1 MGKEEEKK
9 IEVITAVYRV
19 RLHCPQCAHDIR
31 KPLLRT
37 PGVRTVDV
45 KFEKDE
51 VKVTGGIDAKIIHQR
66 LEKWSKKKV
75 EIVSQ
80 DKIKEV
86 EKEIEVKKSIKTIT
100 LKVFMHC
107 NKCEGDLKR
116 KLLYHKGIHNV
127 KTDFKSQT
135 ITVETVAE
143 SEKIASYVRKA
154 LGKHVE
160 IVTAKKEEEKKE
172 KVIVKEKTEKVVVET
187 KSGEK
192 IEEFKEVN
200 KVEVKVKEGGG
211 APYFIHY
218 VYAPQWFSDENPN
231 ACLIM

>member
-1 MGKEEEKK
+1 MGKEEKK
-9 IEVITAVYRV
+9 IEVISAVYRV

-37 PGVRTVDV
+37 PGVHTVDV

-51 VKVTGGIDAKIIHQR
+51 VEVTGGIDAKIIHQR

-75 EIVSQ
+75 EIVSHA
-80 DKIKEV
+80 KNKEV
-86 EKEIEVKKSIKTIT
+86 EKEIEVKKEAIKTTT

-107 NKCEGDLKR
+107 DKCERDLKKR
-116 KLLYHKGIHNV
+116 LLYHKGIHNV

-160 IVTAKKEEEKKE
+160 IVTAKKEEEKK
-172 KVIVKEKTEKVVVET
+172 
-187 KSGEK
+187 SGEK

>member
-1 MGKEEEKK
+1 M
-9 IEVITAVYRV
+9 V
-19 RLHCPQCAHDIR
+19 LS
-31 KPLLRT
+31 
-37 PGVRTVDV
+37 GVHTVDV

-51 VKVTGGIDAKIIHQR
+51 VEVTGGIDAKIIHQR

-75 EIVSQ
+75 EIVSHA
-80 DKIKEV
+80 KIKQL
-86 EKEIEVKKSIKTIT
+86 EKEIEVKKESIKTTT

-107 NKCEGDLKR
+107 NKCERDLKKR
-116 KLLYHKGIHNV
+116 LLYHKGIHNV

-172 KVIVKEKTEKVVVET
+172 KVIVKEKKEEVMVEEKKEKVVVET

>member
-1 MGKEEEKK
+1 
-9 IEVITAVYRV
+9 
-19 RLHCPQCAHDIR
+19 
-31 KPLLRT
+31 
-37 PGVRTVDV
+37 
-45 KFEKDE
+45 
-51 VKVTGGIDAKIIHQR
+51 
-66 LEKWSKKKV
+66 
-75 EIVSQ
+75 
-80 DKIKEV
+80 
-86 EKEIEVKKSIKTIT
+86 
-100 LKVFMHC
+100 MHC
-107 NKCEGDLKR
+107 NKCERDLKR
-116 KLLYHKGIHNV
+116 RLLYHKGIHNV

-160 IVTAKKEEEKKE
+160 IVTAKKEEEKKD
-172 KVIVKEKTEKVVVET
+172 KVIVKEKKEEVMVEEKKEKVVVET

-192 IEEFKEVN
+192 VEEFKDVN

>member
-1 MGKEEEKK
+1 M
-9 IEVITAVYRV
+9 
-19 RLHCPQCAHDIR
+19 
-31 KPLLRT
+31 
-37 PGVRTVDV
+37 
-45 KFEKDE
+45 
-51 VKVTGGIDAKIIHQR
+51 
-66 LEKWSKKKV
+66 
-75 EIVSQ
+75 
-80 DKIKEV
+80 
-86 EKEIEVKKSIKTIT
+86 
-100 LKVFMHC
+100 
-107 NKCEGDLKR
+107 
-116 KLLYHKGIHNV
+116 

-172 KVIVKEKTEKVVVET
+172 KVIVKEKKEEVMVEEKKEKVVVET